1 MRGRPF
7 EVAWRESD
15 TPEELKD
22 AYQRERDP
30 QVRTRLHGLWLLR
43 CGWHLRRVAEA
54 TGTHYRSVQRWV
66 AWYRQG
72 GLPEVMRHK
81 MGGPGRQPLLR
92 LEEEIQVADAV
103 ATGRF
108 QAAWEVRDWIAQEYG
123 ASYTLGGVYNLLKRL
138 RCSPKVHR
146 LVHAKTTHQVQATWK
161 KGKGTHQAGG
171 QNKGSSRISE
181 SRRRPLASDFPSVMR
196 HDEGGVT
203 P

>member
-15 TPEELKD
+15 TPEALKS

-30 QVRTRLHGLWLLR
+30 EVRTRLHGLWLLR
-43 CGWHLRRVAEA
+43 CGWHLSMVAEA

-108 QAAWEVRDWIAQEYG
+108 QAAWEIREWIKQQFG

-138 RCSPKVHR
+138 RCSPKVRR
-146 LVHAKTTHQVQATWK
+146 LVHAKTTRQVQATWK
-161 KGKGTHQAGG
+161 KGRGTQQAGG
-171 QNKGSSRISE
+171 QNNGGSRVPE
-181 SRRRPLASDFPSVMR
+181 RGALPLLVGLNQGRPPATS
-196 HDEGGVT
+196 HQ
-203 P
+203 